1 MWAMEYSR
9 DEGLRKY
16 WDEYSYPY
24 HKEGAGPLYRGKDAS
39 DYNHNQDI
47 LAVENIRRWFDY
59 WQERPGT
66 GTRISSG
73 GVKIIFSDTNTPLR
87 GKTIVAAE

>member
-24 HKEGAGPLYRGKDAS
+24 HKEGAGPQTYQTVFHDSLSLCFPNAKKSAT
-39 DYNHNQDI
+39 H
-47 LAVENIRRWFDY
+47 
-59 WQERPGT
+59 
-66 GTRISSG
+66 
-73 GVKIIFSDTNTPLR
+73 
-87 GKTIVAAE
+87 